1 MSNYDEE
8 IISQNVVNLISE
20 EKLQEMEASGTV
32 PPNQEFLTPDDIEDI
47 PVDCIRTE
55 VVYDNRSANKHW
67 DYKDGIP
74 SGTTVTGKDFSKY
87 VKLIVHTYQSSTIGG
102 VRGSCEVD
110 LTQPSLQWDGSKQ
123 TYYAGSNVYYCH
135 YIDDG
140 SDDYVQSRT
149 CMALVNS
156 SKTSITVYSTKTSKY
171 HQQANDGKIF
181 MIEGVLKTPAMV
193 YTGKELHEGNGI
205 EIKDG
210 VISYKQNRYFLTQDC
225 YSGAGGQYLVGNG
238 VYNTINCSVFN
249 FEVPRDGVYFVMY
262 NLAYQNPSGT
272 ATMRIYLDD
281 AELTRITFSY
291 TTMSVKTICG
301 FANLTAGQHKLHL
314 VISEHQNVN
323 GVVAEYTMNKCYV
336 IEL

>member
-1 MSNYDEE
+1 MSNYEEE

-67 DYKDGIP
+67 DYEDGIP

-87 VKLIVHTYQSSTIGG
+87 VKLIVHTYQASTIGG

-110 LTQPSLQWDGSKQ
+110 LTQPSLQWDGSEQ
-123 TYYAGSNVYYCH
+123 TYYAGSNVYYCK

-149 CMALVNS
+149 CMALVDS
-156 SKTSITVYSTKTSKY
+156 TKTSITVYSTKTGKY

-181 MIEGVLKTPAMV
+181 MIEGVLKTPAMI
-193 YTGKELHEGNGI
+193 YTGAELHEGNGI
-205 EIKDG
+205 SIKDG
-210 VISYKQNRYFLTQDC
+210 VISKQEN
-225 YSGAGGQYLVGNG
+225 YSTSEHFTGKYWIDGKPIYRQIIQKTFDFNSVGQYWTPLNQIVDVDTVVDLRYVLNNSG
-238 VYNTINCSVFN
+238 VRQSYNS
-249 FEVPRDGVYFVMY
+249 
-262 NLAYQNPSGT
+262 A
-272 ATMRIYLDD
+272 
-281 AELTRITFSY
+281 
-291 TTMSVKTICG
+291 
-301 FANLTAGQHKLHL
+301 LTAIGLDFSISQIGIYCNVAWQSVPM
-314 VISEHQNVN
+314 VITI
-323 GVVAEYTMNKCYV
+323 EYTKKNKIV
-336 IEL
+336 DI